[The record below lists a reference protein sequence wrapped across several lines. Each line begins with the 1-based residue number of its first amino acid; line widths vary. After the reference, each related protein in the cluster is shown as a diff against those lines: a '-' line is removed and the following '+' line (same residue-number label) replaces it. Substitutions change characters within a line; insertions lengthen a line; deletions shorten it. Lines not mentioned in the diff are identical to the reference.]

1 MSQDKTFG
9 IVSKI
14 FIAFFAAFFAHMM
27 IVAILGSFYDNR
39 QLQELLGGNST
50 LPVFIPTLI
59 LFELW
64 TIGRYIYL
72 KFRKTDIDT

>member
-1 MSQDKTFG
+1 MPDKENFG
-9 IVSKI
+9 IVSRI

-50 LPVFIPTLI
+50 LPVFIPTVI
-59 LFELW
+59 VFELW
-64 TIGRYIYL
+64 VIGRWLYK

>member
-1 MSQDKTFG
+1 M
-9 IVSKI
+9 
-14 FIAFFAAFFAHMM
+14 AFFAAFFAQMM
-27 IVAILGSFYDNR
+27 IVAILGSFYDSR

-64 TIGRYIYL
+64 VIGRWLYQKL
-72 KFRKTDIDT
+72 RKTDIDT

>member
-1 MSQDKTFG
+1 MPQQNSFG
-9 IVSKI
+9 IVPRI

-64 TIGRYIYL
+64 VIGRWLYK

>member
-1 MSQDKTFG
+1 MPQQNNFG
-9 IVSKI
+9 IVSRI
-14 FIAFFAAFFAHMM
+14 FITVFAAFFAHMM
-27 IVAILGSFYDNR
+27 IIAILGSFYDSR

-64 TIGRYIYL
+64 IIGRWLYQ

>member
-27 IVAILGSFYDNR
+27 IVAILGSFYDSR

>member
-1 MSQDKTFG
+1 MPQDKTFG

-14 FIAFFAAFFAHMM
+14 FIALFAAFFAHMM